1 MGHEAREPTGDD
13 IMILLKLA
21 AAGLASYFLYKA
33 VRRNKAAEAPA
44 AFASGEAPGKN
55 FAQVRSA
62 GTEGMRSD
70 PPKWDKV
77 DQASDESFP
86 ASDPPSTY

>member
-1 MGHEAREPTGDD
+1 MS
-13 IMILLKLA
+13 LLQWA
-21 AAGLASYFLYKA
+21 VAGAAGYAIWRA
-33 VRRNKAAEAPA
+33 VQKNKTEQAPA
-44 AFASGEAPGKN
+44 AFAQGEETGGN

-62 GTEGMRSD
+62 GVEGMRSD
-70 PPKWDKV
+70 PKRWDAV

>member
-1 MGHEAREPTGDD
+1 MS
-13 IMILLKLA
+13 LLQWA
-21 AAGLASYFLYKA
+21 AVGAAGYAIYRA
-33 VRRNKAAEAPA
+33 VQKQKTETSPA
-44 AFASGEAPGKN
+44 AFADGEMTDKN

-62 GTEGMRSD
+62 GVEGMRSD
-70 PPKWDKV
+70 PKRWDKI